1 MPYDLPQK
9 QIPSEIVI
17 PDGWKEIHCQGQC
30 CFYWTAK
37 ANPAYKAACDFCGH
51 KLNGINLC
59 KLKKTVVVSGVKGN
73 YICGGACWG
82 KYMAQYDWERC
93 PCGICI
99 QWHMY
104 IEALKGKGDTAAI
117 EFAPVDWPESS
128 ATSVTG
134 TPMYVREVE
143 SNRDS
148 TSISEKL
155 ANDVLL
161 AVASQGTS
169 METMAATLS
178 RNRDSISSLEKQT
191 TETLAAVASQGTF
204 METMAATLSRN
215 GDNISSL
222 EKQTTEILAA
232 VASQGTFMEPM
243 AAVLSQQQE
252 ALQGQSNIILKL
264 FAQME
269 KTPTKEDIKDFVTKA
284 DIEESIH
291 DLHEKTDLLLG
302 YCKKIDSKLTNL
314 GAKSPPTSVDFDDLP
329 TGWTAT
335 SSPLEAQ

>member
-204 METMAATLSRN
+204 ME
-215 GDNISSL
+215 
-222 EKQTTEILAA
+222 
-232 VASQGTFMEPM
+232 PM

-329 TGWTAT
+329 TGWMAT
-335 SSPLEAQ
+335 SSPEEAQ

>member
-1 MPYDLPQK
+1 MSRACEALVECIDPSAREKAMPYDLPQK

-204 METMAATLSRN
+204 ME
-215 GDNISSL
+215 
-222 EKQTTEILAA
+222 
-232 VASQGTFMEPM
+232 PM

-335 SSPLEAQ
+335 SSP

>member
-99 QWHMY
+99 QWHLY

-178 RNRDSISSLEKQT
+178 RNRDS
-191 TETLAAVASQGTF
+191 
-204 METMAATLSRN
+204 
-215 GDNISSL
+215 ISSL

-335 SSPLEAQ
+335 SSPVEAQ